1 MKNTICIIT
10 GILGTAVAALFGGW
24 DGALYV
30 LGFLMIIDYVTGLVV
45 AAVFHKSPK
54 SANGGLESHAGLKGL
69 ARKVGILAMVAAAH
83 LVDRMFGSNVF
94 RDGVA
99 IAFCANE
106 VISIV
111 ENAGLMGLPIPKF
124 VTKMIDVLRSK
135 AGETEAGPSTVETT
149 GKGED
154 GFLRSLRS
162 VEMTEGQEGRIS
174 PLAALGRN
182 DRGKETA
189 EAKKK
194 PPDEGDRETEPAA
207 PRNDTEKTRGEIG
220 GQIARATENDG
231 ASRTPPHTEEEDGK
245 C

>member
-1 MKNTICIIT
+1 MKNNICIIT
-10 GILGTAVAALFGGW
+10 GILGAAVTALFGGW

-135 AGETEAGPSTVETT
+135 AGETEAGPSP
-149 GKGED
+149 
-154 GFLRSLRS
+154 
-162 VEMTEGQEGRIS
+162 VEMTERQEGRIS
-174 PLAALGRN
+174 PLASLGRN

-207 PRNDTEKTRGEIG
+207 PRNDTEITRGEIG
-220 GQIARATENDG
+220 GQIARATEDDG
-231 ASRTPPHTEEEDGK
+231 ASRTPPPTEEDGK

>member
-10 GILGTAVAALFGGW
+10 GILGAAVTALFGGW

-54 SANGGLESHAGLKGL
+54 SANGGLESNAGLKGL

-135 AGETEAGPSTVETT
+135 AGETEAGHSPVETT
-149 GKGED
+149 GNG
-154 GFLRSLRS
+154 
-162 VEMTEGQEGRIS
+162 EGRIS
-174 PLAALGRN
+174 PLASLGRN

-220 GQIARATENDG
+220 GQIARATEDDG
-231 ASRTPPHTEEEDGK
+231 ASKTPPHTEEDGK